1 MKNKERSQAKIK
13 ELLDKDSLVIST
25 NQIVIPIACLENTLD
40 CVIFAKIGLTAL
52 AAYNAKHNL
61 APIATKSIKASLTK
75 DNVYNIID
83 KYDLSCNYNLYI
95 NIYDAQTII
104 NSSESGGWKT
114 ILDYADLF
122 KSFAITNESPQY
134 YFYRKKVFFKYM
146 PMFHSFALAKKDV
159 NDIYM
164 AYCCEDCDG
173 EYEQALLSTIEYSD
187 KSNIFDKL
195 KKLKIKSKI

>member
-1 MKNKERSQAKIK
+1 MKNKERSQEKIK

-25 NQIVIPIACLENTLD
+25 NQIVIPIACLEGILD
-40 CVIFAKIGLTAL
+40 SVVFAKIGLTAL

-75 DNVYNIID
+75 DNAYKIID

-104 NSSESGGWKT
+104 NSSESDEWKT

-122 KSFAITNESPQY
+122 KSFAIMYESPQD

-146 PMFHSFALAKKDV
+146 PMFHSFALAKKEVD
-159 NDIYM
+159 DIYM
-164 AYCCEDCDG
+164 TYCCEDCDG

-187 KSNIFDKL
+187 KSNIFGKL
-195 KKLKIKSKI
+195 KKLKIKSK